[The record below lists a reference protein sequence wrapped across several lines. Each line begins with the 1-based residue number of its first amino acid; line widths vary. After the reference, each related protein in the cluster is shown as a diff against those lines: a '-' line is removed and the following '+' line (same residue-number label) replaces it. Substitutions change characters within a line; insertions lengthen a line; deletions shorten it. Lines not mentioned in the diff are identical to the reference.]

1 MKKFFLIL
9 ILSLSIVGFLLP
21 TADVQAFSLM
31 DGVSSDCWS
40 RSGNSPGNCDV
51 CDILRVV
58 YNVGRLVFMSM
69 AAIALA
75 LLLWAAI
82 GLIFNWGSAELIA
95 RNKKLIF
102 HTFLA
107 ILIIMI
113 AYTLVNTTIFVLTGT
128 PPGSDF
134 IWQGQDGRSWW
145 QGPTCE

>member
-1 MKKFFLIL
+1 MRKFYFIIILTLFLSGL
-9 ILSLSIVGFLLP
+9 LLP
-21 TADVQAFSLM
+21 VGDAQAISLM
-31 DGVSSDCWS
+31 DGVGDDCKA
-40 RSGNSPGNCDV
+40 SGDCDV

-107 ILIIMI
+107 ILIIMV
-113 AYTLVNTTIFVLTGT
+113 AYTLVNATIFVLVGKQ
-128 PPGSDF
+128 PGADLDHTFWSEEV
-134 IWQGQDGRSWW
+134 WW
-145 QGPTCE
+145 KGPTCG